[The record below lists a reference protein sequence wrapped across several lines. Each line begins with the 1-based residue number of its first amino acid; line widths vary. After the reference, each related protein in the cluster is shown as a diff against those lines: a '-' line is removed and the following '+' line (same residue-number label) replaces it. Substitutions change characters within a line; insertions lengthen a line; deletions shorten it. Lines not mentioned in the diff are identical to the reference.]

1 MALYIYY
8 LFYTL
13 LLSYTNFNLK
23 TIKIFRYKVFYES
36 FATQKARKFLQKG
49 VITMARPRKKIDMQE
64 VEKLAS
70 EGCTVAEI
78 AAHFGVHQ
86 STLYRRKKFK
96 ETYERGLE
104 KCKMSVRRALYK
116 KGVESGDTKA
126 LIFLAKNMLGMSD
139 NPQQQDTSQEQ
150 VIRVVLED

>member
-1 MALYIYY
+1 
-8 LFYTL
+8 
-13 LLSYTNFNLK
+13 
-23 TIKIFRYKVFYES
+23 
-36 FATQKARKFLQKG
+36 
-49 VITMARPRKKIDMQE
+49 MARPRKKIDMDM

-96 ETYERGLE
+96 EVYERGLE
-104 KCKMSVRRALYK
+104 KCKLSVRRALYK
-116 KGVESGDTKA
+116 KGVTNGDTRA

>member
-1 MALYIYY
+1 MKLCN
-8 LFYTL
+8 
-13 LLSYTNFNLK
+13 SK
-23 TIKIFRYKVFYES
+23 TKKIF
-36 FATQKARKFLQKG
+36 AKG
-49 VITMARPRKKIDMQE
+49 VMTMARPRKKIDMDV

-78 AAHFGVHQ
+78 AAHFSVHQ

-104 KCKMSVRRALYK
+104 KCKLSVRRALYK
-116 KGVESGDTKA
+116 KGVINGDTKA

-139 NPQQQDTSQEQ
+139 NPQKEENTSEQ

>member
-1 MALYIYY
+1 
-8 LFYTL
+8 
-13 LLSYTNFNLK
+13 
-23 TIKIFRYKVFYES
+23 
-36 FATQKARKFLQKG
+36 
-49 VITMARPRKKIDMQE
+49 MARPRRKIDMDI

-70 EGCTVAEI
+70 QGCTVTEI
-78 AAHFGVHQ
+78 AAYFGVHQ

-104 KCKMSVRRALYK
+104 KCKLSVRRALYK
-116 KGVESGDTKA
+116 KGVINGDTKA

-139 NPQQQDTSQEQ
+139 NPQKEENTSEQ

>member
-1 MALYIYY
+1 
-8 LFYTL
+8 
-13 LLSYTNFNLK
+13 
-23 TIKIFRYKVFYES
+23 
-36 FATQKARKFLQKG
+36 
-49 VITMARPRKKIDMQE
+49 MARPKKNIDMDM

-78 AAHFGVHQ
+78 AAHFCVHQ

-104 KCKMSVRRALYK
+104 KCKMSIRRALYK
-116 KGVESGDTKA
+116 KGVINGDTKA
-126 LIFLAKNMLGMSD
+126 LIFLAKNLLNMSD
-139 NPQQQDTSQEQ
+139 NPAQQQDTQEQ

>member
-1 MALYIYY
+1 MGRP
-8 LFYTL
+8 
-13 LLSYTNFNLK
+13 
-23 TIKIFRYKVFYES
+23 KIN
-36 FATQKARKFLQKG
+36 
-49 VITMARPRKKIDMQE
+49 IDMDM
-64 VEKLAS
+64 VEKLSS
-70 EGCTVAEI
+70 EGCTVDEI
-78 AAHFGVHQ
+78 AAYFNVNP

-96 ETYERGLE
+96 EHYDRGLE

-116 KGVESGDTKA
+116 KGVTNGDTKA

>member
-1 MALYIYY
+1 
-8 LFYTL
+8 
-13 LLSYTNFNLK
+13 
-23 TIKIFRYKVFYES
+23 
-36 FATQKARKFLQKG
+36 
-49 VITMARPRKKIDMQE
+49 MARPRKKIDMDM

-86 STLYRRKKFK
+86 STLYRGKKFK
-96 ETYERGLE
+96 EVYERGLE
-104 KCKMSVRRALYK
+104 KCKLSVRRALYK
-116 KGVESGDTKA
+116 KGVTNGDTRA